1 MMRLRLVALAALV
14 LLAACSPEPKGDAPM
29 TINRGNGSEIK
40 SLDPHYIDTTY
51 EANVLGEILMGL
63 VTDGPAGEPI
73 PGAATSWEVS
83 PDGKTWTFHIR
94 DHLWSD
100 GVPVTSHDFVFAFRR
115 LLEPTRAAP
124 YAYNIWV
131 FKNAHAVNA
140 GKLPGTALGVEAP
153 DDKTLIIHLEHAA
166 PYLPELLMHQTAY
179 PLPRHVLAVKG
190 DAWSRPENFVG
201 NAAYLPKKWV
211 PNDRLVLVKN
221 PRFYDAKNVK
231 IEIANFFPTQDSQ
244 AALKQM
250 RAGEL
255 DTQTPLPATEIIWL
269 RKHMPHT
276 LQMAD
281 YLGVSYL
288 TFNQTR
294 KAFNDPRLREALSLA
309 FDREAINN
317 DVLRFGEKS
326 AYAFVPPGTANYPGT
341 ARLKFANMP
350 QAARIERARKLM
362 AEMGYGPAKHFRT
375 TYETTQD
382 PDNVRV
388 AAALQQMWRKIYV
401 DVEIVKIDL
410 PIHYK
415 NLQVQQFDIASAAW
429 IADFNDASN
438 FLDLLRSDSGN
449 NYGKYK
455 NAKFDALMNA
465 AQDEPDAVKRGALMA
480 EAEQIALDEN
490 ALLPWRFRKTQDLV
504 QPYVRGWIPNLR
516 NFNRTRWLW
525 IDHTI
530 KPER

>member
-1 MMRLRLVALAALV
+1 
-14 LLAACSPEPKGDAPM
+14 
-29 TINRGNGSEIK
+29 
-40 SLDPHYIDTTY
+40 
-51 EANVLGEILMGL
+51 
-63 VTDGPAGEPI
+63 
-73 PGAATSWEVS
+73 
-83 PDGKTWTFHIR
+83 
-94 DHLWSD
+94 
-100 GVPVTSHDFVFAFRR
+100 
-115 LLEPTRAAP
+115 
-124 YAYNIWV
+124 
-131 FKNAHAVNA
+131 
-140 GKLPGTALGVEAP
+140 
-153 DDKTLIIHLEHAA
+153 
-166 PYLPELLMHQTAY
+166 
-179 PLPRHVLAVKG
+179 
-190 DAWSRPENFVG
+190 
-201 NAAYLPKKWV
+201 
-211 PNDRLVLVKN
+211 
-221 PRFYDAKNVK
+221 
-231 IEIANFFPTQDSQ
+231 
-244 AALKQM
+244 
-250 RAGEL
+250 
-255 DTQTPLPATEIIWL
+255 
-269 RKHMPHT
+269 
-276 LQMAD
+276 
-281 YLGVSYL
+281 L

-309 FDREAINN
+309 FDRESINN

-362 AEMGYGPAKHFRT
+362 AEMGYGPTKHFRT
-375 TYETTQD
+375 SYETTQD

-401 DVEIVKIDL
+401 DVDIVKIDL

-455 NAKFDALMNA
+455 NPKFDALMAA
-465 AQDEPDAVKRGALMA
+465 AQQEPDAAKRGALMA
-480 EAEQIALDEN
+480 QAEQIALDEN

-504 QPYVRGWIPNLR
+504 QPYVRGWIPNAR